1 MDWKNL
7 KIIWTD
13 DAPVYLQ
20 LSNYFSA
27 RISSG
32 ELKEGDALPTETS
45 LCKILGI
52 SRSTVRQ
59 AFQLLE
65 DEAAWFLGLQTET
78 KAQHQYPL

>member
-7 KIIWTD
+7 KITWTD

-32 ELKEGDALPTETS
+32 ELREGDALPTETS
-45 LCKILGI
+45 LCKTLGI

-59 AFQLLE
+59 AFQML
-65 DEAAWFLGLQTET
+65 
-78 KAQHQYPL
+78 